1 MSPTYSEYLRLEELL
16 KLQTGI
22 KYDKRKISNDELHFI
37 LVHQNFE
44 LWFKLIIN
52 ELKCTRDILSSAYV
66 EETKL
71 PQAVH
76 HMARVIETFKLMA
89 QQWKVMETLEP
100 QDFLNFRDEL
110 GTASGFESFQMRE
123 MESLMGKKW
132 IDGKPAGK
140 DDDST
145 KSLYEV
151 TCEWLERTP
160 IQGSTPKSK
169 NDEENVNNFINNYL
183 KAHKAVYPDTNQEAI
198 DFFDEDP
205 SLRRRRA
212 GLIFIESYR
221 DLPLLAWPRKL
232 ISTLIELEESMILW
246 RSSHARMVER
256 MIGRRIGTGGSSGVD
271 YLDMTTKYRVFI
283 ESYRELPLL
292 AWPRKLISTLIE
304 LEESMIL
311 WRSAHARMVE
321 RMIGRR
327 IGTGGSSGV
336 DYLDMTTKYRVFID
350 LWSVRSVLI
359 KKEALPPLQ
368 NPDFYEFKGE

>member
-16 KLQTGI
+16 KLQTGV
-22 KYDKRKISNDELHFI
+22 KGGKRSISNDELHFI

-52 ELKCTRDILSSAYV
+52 ELRSTRDILASDYV

-76 HMARVIETFKLMA
+76 HMNRVIETFNLMA

-123 MESLMGKKW
+123 MEALMGKKW

-140 DDDST
+140 DDSNE

-151 TCEWLERTP
+151 TCDWLERTP
-160 IQGSTPKSK
+160 IQGSTSASPD
-169 NDEENVNNFINNYL
+169 DENQVNGFISEYL
-183 KAHKAVYPDTNQEAI
+183 AAHKKLYPDTHHDAVT
-198 DFFDEDP
+198 FFEEDS

-212 GLIFIESYR
+212 GL
-221 DLPLLAWPRKL
+221 
-232 ISTLIELEESMILW
+232 
-246 RSSHARMVER
+246 
-256 MIGRRIGTGGSSGVD
+256 
-271 YLDMTTKYRVFI
+271 VFI

>member
-16 KLQTGI
+16 KLQTGV
-22 KYDKRKISNDELHFI
+22 KGGKRSISNDELHFI

-52 ELKCTRDILSSAYV
+52 ELRSTRDILASDYV

-76 HMARVIETFKLMA
+76 HMNRVIETFNLMA

-123 MESLMGKKW
+123 MEALMGKKW

-140 DDDST
+140 DASNE

-151 TCEWLERTP
+151 TCDWLERTP
-160 IQGSTPKSK
+160 IQGSTSASPD
-169 NDEENVNNFINNYL
+169 DENQVNGFISEYL
-183 KAHKAVYPDTNQEAI
+183 AAHKNLYPDTHQDAVT
-198 DFFDEDP
+198 FFEEDS

-212 GLIFIESYR
+212 GL
-221 DLPLLAWPRKL
+221 
-232 ISTLIELEESMILW
+232 
-246 RSSHARMVER
+246 
-256 MIGRRIGTGGSSGVD
+256 
-271 YLDMTTKYRVFI
+271 VFI

>member
-22 KYDKRKISNDELHFI
+22 DGDEKKLSNDELHFI

-52 ELKCTRDILSSAYV
+52 ELKCTRDILDSNYV
-66 EETKL
+66 EETSL

-76 HMARVIETFKLMA
+76 HMNRVIETFKLMA

-132 IDGKPAGK
+132 IDGKPIGK
-140 DDDST
+140 DEST
-145 KSLYEV
+145 EKSLYDV
-151 TCEWLERTP
+151 TCDWLQRTP
-160 IQGSTPKSK
+160 IQGSTPDSS
-169 NDEENVNNFINNYL
+169 NDNEEVNTFIKQYL
-183 KAHKAVYPDTNQEAI
+183 EAHKNLYPDTNQEAM
-198 DFFDEDP
+198 DFFEED
-205 SLRRRRA
+205 SVLRRRRA

-221 DLPLLAWPRKL
+221 ELPLLSWPRKL

-256 MIGRRIGTGGSSGVD
+256 I
-271 YLDMTTKYRVFI
+271 
-283 ESYRELPLL
+283 
-292 AWPRKLISTLIE
+292 
-304 LEESMIL
+304 
-311 WRSAHARMVE
+311 
-321 RMIGRR
+321 IGRR

-350 LWSVRSVLI
+350 LWSVRSILI
-359 KKEALPPLQ
+359 KKEALPTLK
-368 NPDFYEFKGE
+368 NPEFYGFKGE

>member
-16 KLQTGI
+16 KLQTGV
-22 KYDKRKISNDELHFI
+22 KGGNRSISNDELHFI

-52 ELKCTRDILSSAYV
+52 ELRSTRDILASDYV

-76 HMARVIETFKLMA
+76 HMNRVIETFKLMA

-123 MESLMGKKW
+123 MEALMGKKW

-140 DDDST
+140 DDSNE

-151 TCEWLERTP
+151 TCDWLERTP
-160 IQGSTPKSK
+160 IQGSNS
-169 NDEENVNNFINNYL
+169 ENQVNGFISEYL
-183 KAHKAVYPDTNQEAI
+183 AAHKKLYPDTHQDAVT
-198 DFFDEDP
+198 FFEEDL

-212 GLIFIESYR
+212 GL
-221 DLPLLAWPRKL
+221 
-232 ISTLIELEESMILW
+232 
-246 RSSHARMVER
+246 
-256 MIGRRIGTGGSSGVD
+256 
-271 YLDMTTKYRVFI
+271 VFI

-311 WRSAHARMVE
+311 WRSSHARMVE

>member
-16 KLQTGI
+16 KLQTGV
-22 KYDKRKISNDELHFI
+22 KGGKRSISNDELHFI

-44 LWFKLIIN
+44 LWFKLIIK
-52 ELKCTRDILSSAYV
+52 ELRSTRDILASDYV

-76 HMARVIETFKLMA
+76 HMNRVIETFHLMA

-110 GTASGFESFQMRE
+110 GTASGFESIQMRE
-123 MESLMGKKW
+123 MEALMGKKW

-140 DDDST
+140 DGSNE
-145 KSLYEV
+145 KSLYAV
-151 TCEWLERTP
+151 TCDWLERTP
-160 IQGSTPKSK
+160 IQGSNSENQV
-169 NDEENVNNFINNYL
+169 NDFISEYL
-183 KAHKAVYPDTNQEAI
+183 AAHKKLYPDTHQDAVT
-198 DFFDEDP
+198 FFEEDS

-212 GLIFIESYR
+212 GL
-221 DLPLLAWPRKL
+221 
-232 ISTLIELEESMILW
+232 
-246 RSSHARMVER
+246 
-256 MIGRRIGTGGSSGVD
+256 
-271 YLDMTTKYRVFI
+271 VFI

-359 KKEALPPLQ
+359 KKEALPPLK

>member
-16 KLQTGI
+16 KLQDGV
-22 KYDKRKISNDELHFI
+22 KGEKRKISSDELHFI

-44 LWFKLIIN
+44 LWFKLVIN
-52 ELKCTRDILSSAYV
+52 ELKCTRDILASDYV

-76 HMARVIETFKLMA
+76 HMDRVIEIFKLMS
-89 QQWKVMETLEP
+89 QQWRVMETLEP

-110 GTASGFESFQMRE
+110 GTASGFESVQMRE
-123 MESLMGKKW
+123 MESLMGSKW
-132 IDGKPAGK
+132 IDGKLVGNIENG
-140 DDDST
+140 
-145 KSLYEV
+145 KSLYDV

-160 IQGSTPKSK
+160 IQGSVYNSK
-169 NDEENVNNFINNYL
+169 EDQIQVDEFIKEYL
-183 KAHKAVYPDTNQEAI
+183 SAHKRLYPDTNEEAVN
-198 DFFDEDP
+198 FFNEDK

-212 GLIFIESYR
+212 GL
-221 DLPLLAWPRKL
+221 
-232 ISTLIELEESMILW
+232 
-246 RSSHARMVER
+246 
-256 MIGRRIGTGGSSGVD
+256 
-271 YLDMTTKYRVFI
+271 VFI

-304 LEESMIL
+304 LEQSMIL
-311 WRSAHARMVE
+311 WRTSHARMVE

-350 LWSVRSVLI
+350 LWAVRSILI
-359 KKEALPPLQ
+359 KKEALPIIK
-368 NPDFYEFKGE
+368 NKDFYEFRGE

>member
-16 KLQTGI
+16 KLQTGV
-22 KYDKRKISNDELHFI
+22 KGGKRSISNDELHFI

-52 ELKCTRDILSSAYV
+52 ELRSTRDILASDYV

-76 HMARVIETFKLMA
+76 HMNRVIETFHLMA

-110 GTASGFESFQMRE
+110 GTASGFESIQMRE
-123 MESLMGKKW
+123 MEALMGKKW

-140 DDDST
+140 DDSNE

-151 TCEWLERTP
+151 TCDWLERTP
-160 IQGSTPKSK
+160 IQGSNSENQV
-169 NDEENVNNFINNYL
+169 NDFISEYL
-183 KAHKAVYPDTNQEAI
+183 AAHKKLYPDTHQDAVT
-198 DFFDEDP
+198 FFEEDS

-212 GLIFIESYR
+212 GL
-221 DLPLLAWPRKL
+221 
-232 ISTLIELEESMILW
+232 
-246 RSSHARMVER
+246 
-256 MIGRRIGTGGSSGVD
+256 
-271 YLDMTTKYRVFI
+271 VFI

>member
-22 KYDKRKISNDELHFI
+22 DGDEKKLSNDELHFI

-52 ELKCTRDILSSAYV
+52 ELKCTRDILDSNYV
-66 EETKL
+66 EETSL

-76 HMARVIETFKLMA
+76 HITRVIETFKLMS

-132 IDGKPAGK
+132 IDGKPIGK
-140 DDDST
+140 DEST
-145 KSLYEV
+145 EKSLYDV
-151 TCEWLERTP
+151 TCDWLQRTP
-160 IQGSTPKSK
+160 IQGSTPDSS
-169 NDEENVNNFINNYL
+169 NDNEEVNTFIKQYL
-183 KAHKAVYPDTNQEAI
+183 EAHKNLYPDTNQEAM
-198 DFFDEDP
+198 DFFEED
-205 SLRRRRA
+205 SVLRRRRA

-221 DLPLLAWPRKL
+221 ELPLLSWPRKL

-256 MIGRRIGTGGSSGVD
+256 I
-271 YLDMTTKYRVFI
+271 
-283 ESYRELPLL
+283 
-292 AWPRKLISTLIE
+292 
-304 LEESMIL
+304 
-311 WRSAHARMVE
+311 
-321 RMIGRR
+321 IGRR

-350 LWSVRSVLI
+350 LWSVRSILI
-359 KKEALPPLQ
+359 KKEALPTLK
-368 NPDFYEFKGE
+368 NPGFYGFKGE

>member
-16 KLQTGI
+16 KLQDGV
-22 KYDKRKISNDELHFI
+22 KGEKRKISSDELHFI

-44 LWFKLIIN
+44 LWFKLVIN
-52 ELKCTRDILSSAYV
+52 ELKCTRDILASDYV

-76 HMARVIETFKLMA
+76 HMDRVIEIFKLMS
-89 QQWKVMETLEP
+89 QQWRVMETLEP

-110 GTASGFESFQMRE
+110 GTASGFESVQMRE
-123 MESLMGKKW
+123 MESLMGSKW
-132 IDGKPAGK
+132 IDGKLVGNIENG
-140 DDDST
+140 
-145 KSLYEV
+145 KSLYDV

-160 IQGSTPKSK
+160 IQGSVYNSK
-169 NDEENVNNFINNYL
+169 EDQIQVDEFIKEYL
-183 KAHKAVYPDTNQEAI
+183 SAHKRLYPDTNQEAVN
-198 DFFDEDP
+198 FFNEDK

-212 GLIFIESYR
+212 GL
-221 DLPLLAWPRKL
+221 
-232 ISTLIELEESMILW
+232 
-246 RSSHARMVER
+246 
-256 MIGRRIGTGGSSGVD
+256 
-271 YLDMTTKYRVFI
+271 VFI

-304 LEESMIL
+304 LEQSMIL
-311 WRSAHARMVE
+311 WRTSHARMVE

-350 LWSVRSVLI
+350 LWAVRSILI
-359 KKEALPPLQ
+359 KKEALPTIK
-368 NPDFYEFKGE
+368 NKDFYEFRGE

>member
-16 KLQTGI
+16 KLQTGV
-22 KYDKRKISNDELHFI
+22 KGGKRSISNDELHFI

-52 ELKCTRDILSSAYV
+52 ELRSTRDILASDYV

-76 HMARVIETFKLMA
+76 HMNRVIETFKLMA

-123 MESLMGKKW
+123 MEALMGKKW

-140 DDDST
+140 DDSDE

-151 TCEWLERTP
+151 TCDWLERTP
-160 IQGSTPKSK
+160 IQGSTSASPD
-169 NDEENVNNFINNYL
+169 DENQVNGFISEYL
-183 KAHKAVYPDTNQEAI
+183 AAHKKLYPDTHQDAVT
-198 DFFDEDP
+198 FFEEDS

-212 GLIFIESYR
+212 GL
-221 DLPLLAWPRKL
+221 
-232 ISTLIELEESMILW
+232 
-246 RSSHARMVER
+246 
-256 MIGRRIGTGGSSGVD
+256 
-271 YLDMTTKYRVFI
+271 VFI

>member
-22 KYDKRKISNDELHFI
+22 DGDKKKLSNDELHFI

-52 ELKCTRDILSSAYV
+52 ELKCTRDILDSNYV
-66 EETKL
+66 EETSL

-76 HMARVIETFKLMA
+76 HMTRVIETFKLMA

-132 IDGKPAGK
+132 IDGKPIGK
-140 DDDST
+140 DEST
-145 KSLYEV
+145 EKSLYDV
-151 TCEWLERTP
+151 TCDWLERTP
-160 IQGSTPKSK
+160 IQGSIPDSS
-169 NDEENVNNFINNYL
+169 NDNEEVNTFIKQYL
-183 KAHKAVYPDTNQEAI
+183 EAHKKLYPDTNQEAI
-198 DFFDEDP
+198 DFFEQD
-205 SLRRRRA
+205 SVLRRRRA

-221 DLPLLAWPRKL
+221 ELPLLSWPRKL

-256 MIGRRIGTGGSSGVD
+256 I
-271 YLDMTTKYRVFI
+271 
-283 ESYRELPLL
+283 
-292 AWPRKLISTLIE
+292 
-304 LEESMIL
+304 
-311 WRSAHARMVE
+311 
-321 RMIGRR
+321 IGRR

-350 LWSVRSVLI
+350 LWSVRSILI
-359 KKEALPPLQ
+359 KKESLPTLK
-368 NPDFYEFKGE
+368 NPKFYEFKGE

>member
-22 KYDKRKISNDELHFI
+22 DGDAKKLSNDELHFI

-52 ELKCTRDILSSAYV
+52 ELKCTRDILDSDYV
-66 EETKL
+66 EETSL

-76 HMARVIETFKLMA
+76 HMTRVIETFKLMA

-132 IDGKPAGK
+132 IDGKPIGK
-140 DDDST
+140 DEST
-145 KSLYEV
+145 EKSLYDV
-151 TCEWLERTP
+151 TCDWLERTP
-160 IQGSTPKSK
+160 IQGSIPDSS
-169 NDEENVNNFINNYL
+169 NDNEEVNTFIKQYL
-183 KAHKAVYPDTNQEAI
+183 EAHKNLYPDTNQEAM
-198 DFFDEDP
+198 DFFEQD
-205 SLRRRRA
+205 SVIRRRRA

-221 DLPLLAWPRKL
+221 ELPLLSWPRKL

-256 MIGRRIGTGGSSGVD
+256 I
-271 YLDMTTKYRVFI
+271 
-283 ESYRELPLL
+283 
-292 AWPRKLISTLIE
+292 
-304 LEESMIL
+304 
-311 WRSAHARMVE
+311 
-321 RMIGRR
+321 IGRR

-350 LWSVRSVLI
+350 LWSVRSILI
-359 KKEALPPLQ
+359 KKDSLPTLK
-368 NPDFYEFKGE
+368 NLEFYEFKGD

>member
-16 KLQTGI
+16 KLQTGV
-22 KYDKRKISNDELHFI
+22 KGGKRSISNDELHFI

-52 ELKCTRDILSSAYV
+52 ELRSTRDILASDYV

-76 HMARVIETFKLMA
+76 HMNRVIETFKLMA

-123 MESLMGKKW
+123 MEALMGKKW

-140 DDDST
+140 DDSNE

-151 TCEWLERTP
+151 TCDWLERTP
-160 IQGSTPKSK
+160 IQGSNSASPDGENQV
-169 NDEENVNNFINNYL
+169 NDFISEYL
-183 KAHKAVYPDTNQEAI
+183 AAHKKLYPDTHQDAVT
-198 DFFDEDP
+198 FFEEDS

-212 GLIFIESYR
+212 GL
-221 DLPLLAWPRKL
+221 
-232 ISTLIELEESMILW
+232 
-246 RSSHARMVER
+246 
-256 MIGRRIGTGGSSGVD
+256 
-271 YLDMTTKYRVFI
+271 VFI